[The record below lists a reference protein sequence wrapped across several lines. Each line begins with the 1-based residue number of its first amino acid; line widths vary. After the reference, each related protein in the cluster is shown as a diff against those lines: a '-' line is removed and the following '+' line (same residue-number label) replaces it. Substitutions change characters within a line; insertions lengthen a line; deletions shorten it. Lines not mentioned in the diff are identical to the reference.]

1 MAVELCKV
9 NLWLEALEPGRPLSF
24 LDHHIRC
31 GNALLGATPA
41 LLRAGVP
48 DAAFEPI
55 EGDDPEYC
63 RDLRRWNKSER
74 QGHQNLFTAEPWE
87 RIGDLATGIA
97 NLDQIDDSSLDGVR
111 EKECRYAEI
120 VRSAGYEQGHLLADA
135 WCATFVWPK
144 THEAHPIGEDL
155 FRAIERNPMAV
166 AEPVRKEIRRF
177 AEEYRFFHWH
187 LAFPDIFYVPAQSQ
201 EAENVQTGWN
211 GGFDLILGNPPWDKV
226 QPEEVKFF
234 AETYPD
240 IAYAKTSALRKEL
253 IDSLAES
260 DPRAFANWKAYKR
273 NIEVV
278 SHLIKDGGLLPL
290 TSEGNLNTY
299 RLFTELGYRL
309 VSQHGRCGL
318 VVQTGIA
325 TDESG
330 KEFFSEILS
339 SGRLLQFLDFEN
351 RSKFFPD
358 VDSRFR
364 FALITV
370 SGSRAIRPTKSATF
384 GWLLHELSEL
394 ESPERLI
401 RLSYEDVLL
410 FNPTTGTCPVFQSN
424 RDLTLSRGIYQAAQ
438 HIYVGDSK
446 RFNNVDFLG
455 ELFNMTR
462 DSRLFQS
469 DPDTRAEYFPL
480 YEAKAIHQFDHRY
493 ASVHSHDF
501 LEVSSTWKQD
511 PAFGIT
517 PRSWVLKSETVRR
530 TQRRQIQNGWMLG
543 FRDISRATD
552 ERSAIFSVLPF
563 SAVGNNINLVL
574 GLTAQH
580 AAFLCANGN
589 SFAFDFACRQKMSGM
604 HLNIWIMKQLPAIR
618 PEKYDGPT
626 AGLQSP
632 FEWVIAHTLE
642 LVYTAWDLQPFAAEV
657 GWDGSPFRWDDQ
669 RRFLI
674 RCELDALYFHLYE
687 VGLTDVDYIMDT
699 FPIARRNDESEYG
712 EYRTKRVILE
722 IYNRMQCAIETG
734 QPYQTL
740 LDPPPADSSCR
751 HPRKKIGILA
761 FGSLINDPGDEL
773 KPKITMRIKTNTP
786 FGVEYGRYSGKTRGG
801 APTLVPH
808 VAGTQVAAEI
818 LVLDDAVTT
827 GEGRDLLWRRE
838 TRKTGTLATYV
849 EGTSENSVLVKTISD
864 SPWVETLLYTDFPA
878 AGKIT
883 NPNPTEL
890 AERAVRSFE
899 TASPGMDGISYLIA
913 AMGYGI
919 QTPLTVAYR
928 DEILRQTKTDSLN
941 NALDVIRSSATRK
954 V

>member
-24 LDHHIRC
+24 LDHHIKC

-111 EKECRYAEI
+111 EKERRYAEI

-166 AEPVRKEIRRF
+166 QEPARKQISLC
-177 AEEYRFFHWH
+177 AQEYRFFHWH
-187 LAFPDIFYVPAQSQ
+187 LAFPDVFYVPKESQ
-201 EAENVQTGWN
+201 EAENIHTGWN
-211 GGFDLILGNPPWDKV
+211 GGFDLVLGNPPWDKV

-234 AETYPD
+234 AETCPD
-240 IAYAKTSALRKEL
+240 IAYAKTSALRKQL
-253 IDSLAES
+253 IDSLPES
-260 DPRAFANWKAYKR
+260 DPRVSASWKAYKR
-273 NIEVV
+273 NIEAV
-278 SHLIKDGGLLPL
+278 SHLIKDGKLLPL

-309 VSQHGRCGL
+309 VSPYGRCGL
-318 VVQTGIA
+318 VVQTGMA

-339 SGRLLQFLDFEN
+339 AGRLLQFLDFEN
-351 RSKFFPD
+351 RGKFFPD
-358 VDSRFR
+358 VHAQFR
-364 FALITV
+364 FALITL
-370 SGSRAIRPTKSATF
+370 SGSRVIRPTKSATF
-384 GWLLHELSEL
+384 GWLLHDLSEL
-394 ESPERLI
+394 QIPERLI
-401 RLSYEDVLL
+401 QLNYEDVLL
-410 FNPTTGTCPVFQSN
+410 FNPTTGTCPVFQSG
-424 RDLTLSRGIYQAAQ
+424 RDLTLNRGIYRAAR
-438 HIYVGDSK
+438 HIYVDDSK
-446 RFNNVDFLG
+446 RFSSIDFLG

-469 DPDTRAEYFPL
+469 DPGTSDQYFPL

-493 ASVHSHDF
+493 ASVDGHDF
-501 LEVSSTWKQD
+501 LEVPSTQKQD
-511 PAFGIT
+511 PTFSIK
-517 PRSWVLKSETVRR
+517 PRSWVLKSETLRR
-530 TQRRQIQNGWMLG
+530 TNRRHIQNGWMLG
-543 FRDISRATD
+543 FRDISNAAN
-552 ERSAIFSVLPF
+552 ERTAILSVLPF
-563 SAVGNNINLVL
+563 SAVGNNINLAL

-589 SFAFDFACRQKMSGM
+589 SFAFDFACRKKMSGM
-604 HLNIWIMKQLPAIR
+604 HVNIWIMKQLPAIT
-618 PEKYDGPT
+618 PEKYDAPIF
-626 AGLQSP
+626 GLQSSV
-632 FEWVIAHTLE
+632 EWVIAHTLE
-642 LVYTAWDLQPFAAEV
+642 LVYTAWDLQPFASELD
-657 GWDGSPFRWDDQ
+657 WQSPPFRWNDE

-674 RCELDALYFHLYE
+674 RCELDALYFQLYG

-699 FPIARRNDESEYG
+699 FPIVRRNDETHHG

-722 IYNRMQCAIETG
+722 IYNRMQRAIETG

-740 LDPPPADSSCR
+740 LDPPPADPSCR

-761 FGSLINDPGDEL
+761 FGSLIGDPGDEL
-773 KPKITMRIKTNTP
+773 KPKIAMRIKMLTP

-808 VAGTQVAAEI
+808 EAGAPVTAEI
-818 LVLDDAVTT
+818 LVLDNDVNVAEATSM
-827 GEGRDLLWRRE
+827 LWRRE
-838 TRKTGTLATYV
+838 TRKIGTGATYV
-849 EGTSENSVLVKTISD
+849 EGTSENSVLVKTIRD
-864 SPWVETLLYTDFPA
+864 SPWVESLLYTDFPST
-878 AGKIT
+878 GKI
-883 NPNPTEL
+883 PNPIAPEL
-890 AERAVRSFE
+890 AERAIRS
-899 TASPGMDGISYLIA
+899 AQAAKPGMDGISYLIA
-913 AMGYGI
+913 AIASGI
-919 QTPLTVAYR
+919 QTPLTSAYHQ
-928 DEILRQTKTDSLN
+928 EILRRTKADSLIS
-941 NALDVIRSSATRK
+941 ALEMARSKGT
-954 V
+954 